1 MSSRVVDPEV
11 VEQEEVN
18 EVTLEDTLDNTV
30 EPVEEI
36 EAVSEEPEL
45 PSKFQ
50 GKSAADIADAYE
62 NLEKELGRKGQEIG
76 ELRKLTDTYLQ
87 QQLSQPTTDTT
98 STEPE
103 MDFYDNPEDSVR
115 KIIENHPKFKEF
127 TAQTQQ
133 QQANMT
139 AQQLEKTH
147 PDFQKIIS
155 DGGFQEWIS
164 GSKIR
169 QRLYQG
175 ADQYNFDAA
184 DELITNWKERQM
196 ISKTQEV
203 NAEQESNRKEALK
216 TGNGV
221 SRASGE
227 STAGKK
233 IYRRADL
240 IRLKQTDP
248 RRYDSLAD
256 EILAAYAE
264 GRVK

>member
-1 MSSRVVDPEV
+1 VYKR
-11 VEQEEVN
+11 Q
-18 EVTLEDTLDNTV
+18 
-30 EPVEEI
+30 
-36 EAVSEEPEL
+36 
-45 PSKFQ
+45 
-50 GKSAADIADAYE
+50 
-62 NLEKELGRKGQEIG
+62 ELGRKGQEIG

-115 KIIENHPKFKEF
+115 RIIENHPKFKEF
-127 TAQTQQ
+127 SAQTQQ
-133 QQANMT
+133 QQASMT

-169 QRLYQG
+169 QRLYQE

>member
-1 MSSRVVDPEV
+1 M
-11 VEQEEVN
+11 
-18 EVTLEDTLDNTV
+18 
-30 EPVEEI
+30 
-36 EAVSEEPEL
+36 EAHEL
-45 PSKFQ
+45 
-50 GKSAADIADAYE
+50 
-62 NLEKELGRKGQEIG
+62 
-76 ELRKLTDTYLQ
+76 LRKYRLIRDMTQTELATKIGMTQSGYAKLERGEYKIDIEKWS
-87 QQLSQPTTDTT
+87 QLVKALRVPYY
-98 STEPE
+98 
-103 MDFYDNPEDSVR
+103 FYDNPEEAVR
-115 KIIENHPKFKEF
+115 QIIDNHPRFREF
-127 TAQTQQ
+127 SEQTQQ
-133 QQANMT
+133 QQASMT

-147 PDFQKIIS
+147 PDFHKIIS
-155 DGGFQEWIS
+155 DGGFQEWIN

-169 QRLYQG
+169 QRLYQE

-203 NAEQESNRKEALK
+203 NAEQEATRKEALK
-216 TGNGV
+216 TGKGV

-256 EILAAYAE
+256 EIYQAYSE